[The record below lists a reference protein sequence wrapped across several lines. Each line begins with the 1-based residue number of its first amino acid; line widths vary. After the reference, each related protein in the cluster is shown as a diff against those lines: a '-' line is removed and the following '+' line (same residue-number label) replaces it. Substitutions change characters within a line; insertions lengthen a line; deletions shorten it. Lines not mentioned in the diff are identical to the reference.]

1 LLRPQKSAGHY
12 TQKNIRRPERSGG
25 LFYFKKTP
33 DTLLWLLR
41 KARGVDIFCT
51 RRDANN
57 KPKRKAETMNR
68 YQPRVSG
75 TVENGFYTLIVRV
88 DKDGTENVIHGY
100 QGRHFKTRKAGI
112 RSAERYI
119 AKNNLN

>member
-1 LLRPQKSAGHY
+1 
-12 TQKNIRRPERSGG
+12 
-25 LFYFKKTP
+25 
-33 DTLLWLLR
+33 
-41 KARGVDIFCT
+41 
-51 RRDANN
+51 
-57 KPKRKAETMNR
+57 MNR

-75 TVENGFYTLIVRV
+75 TVENSFYTFIVRV

-100 QGRHFKTRKAGI
+100 QGRHLKTRKAGI